1 MRRAPFGVQETAW
14 ILYGDAFRQSRQ
26 EFLSA
31 VE

>member
-1 MRRAPFGVQETAW
+1 MLRAPFGVQETAW